1 MMPRKTDKLKPSRVQ
16 QVPIGSLET
25 NITTSKLPGKLYHRW
40 TWFEFWATQ
49 SWILHSATE
58 VFPWTSRTCVPT
70 AWHRGGQAHLCA
82 SHTWWTESLVPTCSN
97 YKSLFTYHCNLQNLH
112 IPTMCVWHCN
122 KYTSKGTEVWRQHSA
137 QSLAGIHR
145 SAWNHCTQ
153 KQNLDPSLCNKIYRL
168 VPMWLANHH
177 PRIRMSRV
185 LTLDALAVDFKIVTG
200 SKHSR
205 QLACE
210 FKSC

>member
-16 QVPIGSLET
+16 QVPTGSLQT

-58 VFPWTSRTCVPT
+58 VFLWTSRTCVPT

-97 YKSLFTYHCNLQNLH
+97 YKSLFTYHWIYRTCIFLQCACGIATNALQKRGNTAPNPLLEF
-112 IPTMCVWHCN
+112 IVLLETIALKSRIWTPRCAT
-122 KYTSKGTEVWRQHSA
+122 KYTGLYQCGLQITIREYGWA
-137 QSLAGIHR
+137 GFSLSMPWQWILKLLR
-145 SAWNHCTQ
+145 V
-153 KQNLDPSLCNKIYRL
+153 QNTR
-168 VPMWLANHH
+168 
-177 PRIRMSRV
+177 
-185 LTLDALAVDFKIVTG
+185 G
-200 SKHSR
+200 S
-205 QLACE
+205 
-210 FKSC
+210 